1 MVRNSFAFKTT
12 VNKIMKQ
19 EKFLITKYNAVNSP
33 KVFRT
38 VEIDEIFRAIKNGDE
53 NLLIIQEARASGKG
67 STQYDN
73 IKTLLLPTFRF
84 NFLFNG
90 SACNKNV
97 KGPTGLIYIDVDN
110 CATIPESEYVYA
122 KWKSLSNTG
131 LGVLVKVDNLTPT
144 NYKEVYNQVSELIG
158 VSADSGAR
166 KATQQTVLSYD
177 PGLFHNSG
185 SSVYYCIEKE
195 EKSSKQVIK
204 IDPYTS
210 SSTSLSNENVIA
222 YDYKEKVPSLDIKEG
237 EKDIQGN
244 ETFCVLSSSGSIRFN
259 NINDYFTDYTPYI
272 MYEEKIKICSPYIPY
287 NIEEGSRHKSMFTY
301 LSQIAAL
308 NPTIEKH
315 VLESYGTAMNKKM
328 PANLPMEEVYSI
340 INSVMKMIEAETL
353 TMYYNLE
360 RRFLFNPRVKF
371 DKGEKMK
378 IVNVESGKRKTSKR
392 QTAIYNIL
400 EVWDFAIYGKIT
412 QEKVSDKLNCHI
424 TTIKRHWS
432 VFKDYVSDLNASR
445 PL

>member
-1 MVRNSFAFKTT
+1 MISIAFKTI
-12 VNKIMKQ
+12 KIIIMKK
-19 EKFLITKYNAVNSP
+19 ENFFITKYNAVNSP

-53 NLLIIQEARASGKG
+53 NLSVIQEARASGKG
-67 STQYDN
+67 STQYDS

-90 SACNKNV
+90 SACNKNIT
-97 KGPTGLIYIDVDN
+97 GPTGLIYIDVDN
-110 CATIPESEYVYA
+110 CTTIPESEYVYA

-131 LGVLVKVDNLTPT
+131 LGVVVKVDNLTKT

-177 PGLFHNSG
+177 ADLFHNSD
-185 SSVYYCIEKE
+185 SSVYHCIEKE

-272 MYEEKIKICSPYIPY
+272 MYEEKIKICSPYIPF
-287 NIEEGSRHKSMFTY
+287 NIEEGCRHSSMFTY
-301 LSQIAAL
+301 LSQITAL

-315 VLESYGTAMNKKM
+315 VLQEIGTTMNKKM
-328 PANLPMEEVYSI
+328 PSKLPMEEVYSI
-340 INSVMKMIEAETL
+340 INSVLKMREDGAI
-353 TMYYNLE
+353 TMYFNRE
-360 RRFLFNPRVKF
+360 RRFLFNPNLKF
-371 DKGEKMK
+371 AKGVIMN
-378 IVNVESGKRKTSKR
+378 IVNVESGKIKTLKR

-400 EVWDFAIYGKIT
+400 EVWDFATYGKIT
-412 QEKVSDKLNCHI
+412 QEKVSDILNCHL

-445 PL
+445 SL